1 MRQFISRKG
10 LLLSVFLFIA
20 FLLATLPCFSSE
32 KVTVTSNP
40 QSARIY
46 VDGIQMA
53 SGKVIVKIP
62 KGACVTVEVKSEGY
76 IPEIRTYCNKKG
88 VTDPPSSDYI
98 QLQEDESYTSSIES
112 NIANTEVQINVKP
125 SKSKE
130 DAWKEIV
137 STVLEKFDVLENS
150 DEKAGYLRTAWVGMS
165 FKSNTIRIRFI
176 VKQSSESPL
185 VYRVKFVSEAS
196 GKSSTPYNADEQYR
210 SFNRILKKYDGF
222 LDELT
227 TRLKN

>member
-1 MRQFISRKG
+1 MRSYFGGKLIIAS
-10 LLLSVFLFIA
+10 LIFLA
-20 FLLATLPCFSSE
+20 LALPAFSSE
-32 KVTVTSNP
+32 KVSVTTSP
-40 QSARIY
+40 QTARIY
-46 VDGIQMA
+46 VDGVQMGA
-53 SGKVIVKIP
+53 GKVLVKIA
-62 KGACVTVEVKSEGY
+62 KGACVTVEVRMEGY
-76 IPEIRTYCNKKG
+76 IQETRTYCNKKG

-112 NIANTEVQINVKP
+112 NIANTEVQINVKA

-130 DAWKEIV
+130 EAWKEIL

-150 DEKAGYLRTAWVGMS
+150 DEKAGYLRTSWVGMS

-176 VKQSSESPL
+176 VKQSSEAPL

-196 GKSSTPYNADEQYR
+196 GKTGTPYNADEQYKP
-210 SFNRILKKYDGF
+210 FNRILKKYDGF

>member
-1 MRQFISRKG
+1 MRNLTRFSLIG
-10 LLLSVFLFIA
+10 MLLICTVPFMR
-20 FLLATLPCFSSE
+20 ATASE
-32 KVTVTSNP
+32 KVTVTSSP
-40 QSARIY
+40 QTARIY
-46 VDGIQMA
+46 VDGIQMGT
-53 SGKVIVKIP
+53 GKVVVKVA
-62 KGACVTVEVKSEGY
+62 KGACVMIEVRLEGY
-76 IPEIRTYCNKKG
+76 IQETRTYCNKKG

-112 NIANTEVQINVKP
+112 NIANTEIQINVNS

-130 DAWKEIV
+130 EAWKEIV
-137 STVLEKFDVLENS
+137 SVVLEKFDVLENS
-150 DEKAGYLRTAWVGMS
+150 DEKSGYLRTSWVGMS

-196 GKSSTPYNADEQYR
+196 GKSATPYNADEQYR
-210 SFNRILKKYDGF
+210 PFNRILKKYDGF

-227 TRLKN
+227 TKLKN